1 MDKHTPEQRHRNMSA
16 VKGKDTKPE
25 LLVRKLLHALGYR
38 FRIQRKGLP
47 GRPDIVLPRY
57 KTAIFVNGCFWHRH
71 EGCKY
76 ASTPSTNSEFWEKKF
91 TANVERDARNY
102 AALKEQGWN
111 VIVIWECEIKEILRS
126 RIIPG
131 LPGLPALPNQAYP
144 SSEETTEATPLM
156 AAEEIS
162 PV

>member
-1 MDKHTPEQRHRNMSA
+1 MDKHTPEQRKRNMSA

-38 FRIQRKGLP
+38 FRIQRKDLP

-102 AALKEQGWN
+102 AALKALGWK
-111 VIVIWECEIKEILRS
+111 VLIIWECEVKEIVRS
-126 RIIPG
+126 KTIPG
-131 LPGLPALPNQAYP
+131 LPSHNSTAYP
-144 SSEETTEATPLM
+144 TEADIHDQPLL
-156 AAEEIS
+156 AAEAD
-162 PV
+162 